1 MLPFP
6 LSVSDMNLEKEL
18 PWQQVIAGGS
28 GPKRAIRAFYWG
40 IKLCFVSKE
49 GKKGRVENNP
59 KQLKTAFQCHLL
71 SVCANQTLFVTLA
84 FYLFIQ

>member
-1 MLPFP
+1 MFGL
-6 LSVSDMNLEKEL
+6 
-18 PWQQVIAGGS
+18 QG
-28 GPKRAIRAFYWG
+28 
-40 IKLCFVSKE
+40 
-49 GKKGRVENNP
+49 GKKGGVENNP